1 MRSGGWLGAELL
13 DEPRCR
19 IADLRTFALP
29 VRETLGFAAERFLA
43 CRRFGIV
50 KTNTLDKAP
59 IARASRVSNHQ
70 IKKRS
75 LFGAAACQPDHNH
88 VKSDPEK
95 CGKGVI
101 LR

>member
-19 IADLRTFALP
+19 VADLGTLALP
-29 VRETLGFAAERFLA
+29 VREALGLVAERLLA

-50 KTNTLDKAP
+50 KTDALDKAAV
-59 IARASRVSNHQ
+59 ARAPRIRDHQ

-88 VKSDPEK
+88 GKSDPENAE
-95 CGKGVI
+95 
-101 LR
+101 RA

>member
-19 IADLRTFALP
+19 IADLRTLVLP
-29 VRETLGFAAERFLA
+29 VREMLGFAAECFLA

-50 KTNTLDKAP
+50 KTDTLDEAP

-75 LFGAAACQPDHNH
+75 LFCAAACKPDHNH
-88 VKSDPEK
+88 VKSNPEK
-95 CGKGVI
+95 CGTGLI
-101 LR
+101 LP